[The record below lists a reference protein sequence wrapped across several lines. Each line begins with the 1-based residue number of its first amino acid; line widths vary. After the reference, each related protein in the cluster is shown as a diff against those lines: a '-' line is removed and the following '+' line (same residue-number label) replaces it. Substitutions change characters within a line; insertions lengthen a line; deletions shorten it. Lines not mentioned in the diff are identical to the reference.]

1 MNAETETVLAASA
14 APGPSAA
21 VDPGWRLGLPLI
33 VGAIVVI
40 LAIHWPTVESIVAIW
55 NRSET
60 FAHGFLIVPI
70 VLVLIW
76 QRRRTLAML
85 KPSPDALGLVLLA
98 CAGAIW
104 LVAYA
109 GEVQV
114 VKQLALVATIWA
126 TVIAILGREVARAIM
141 FPLGFLVLGVP
152 MGEALIP
159 PLMDWTADFTVTAL
173 QLSGIP
179 VFREGMFFSIP
190 SGNWSIV
197 EGCSGVRYLIASF
210 TVGVLFAY
218 LSYRRPWKRLLFA
231 AMSIIVPIIANGFR
245 AYLIVMIAHLSDN
258 RLAHGIDH
266 FIYGWV
272 FFGLVM
278 LLLFWIGSF
287 WRDPDTEPQSAAGR
301 APAPTHAPRRAGLA
315 GYAVAAIAIV
325 GAWPAYAAYLDRNDA
340 DNRASLTLAA
350 PTPAGGWVADA
361 APLTDWRPRYDPASA
376 TVFQV
381 YRKGDRVVA
390 LHLGYYHHQRRG
402 AQLIS
407 STNIMVVQKHPVWS
421 NLSESR
427 VKDAIGPATLEAR
440 ETRLRSPQQRLLVW
454 DWFRI
459 GGHDV
464 VNPYVAKWMLA
475 WQKLS
480 SRGDDGTA
488 VILATPYNDPNQ
500 PPVATLREFARD
512 MIPSINV
519 ALARVDAE
527 IMASRQ

>member
-1 MNAETETVLAASA
+1 MNGEVDRALPLAPETRSSV
-14 APGPSAA
+14 A
-21 VDPGWRLGLPLI
+21 VDPGWRLAFPVV
-33 VGAIVVI
+33 VGAILAV
-40 LAIHWPTVESIVAIW
+40 LAIHWSTAESIVAIW
-55 NRSET
+55 SRSET
-60 FAHGFLIVPI
+60 FAHGFLIPPI

-76 QRRRTLAML
+76 QRRRALAAL
-85 KPSPDALGLVLLA
+85 TPAPDWLGLALLA
-98 CAGAIW
+98 VAGAAW

-109 GEVQV
+109 GEVLV
-114 VKQLALVATIWA
+114 VRQLALVASIWA
-126 TVIAILGREVARAIM
+126 TVIAILGRHVARAIM

-159 PLMDWTADFTVTAL
+159 PLMSWTADFTVTAL
-173 QLSGIP
+173 QISGIP

-218 LSYRRPWKRLLFA
+218 LSYRRTWKRLLFA
-231 AMSIIVPIIANGFR
+231 ALSIIVPIIANGFR

-258 RLAHGIDH
+258 KLAHGVDH

-278 LLLFWIGSF
+278 LLLFWIGSY
-287 WRDPDTEPQSAAGR
+287 WRDSDTEPQHEGR
-301 APAPTHAPRRAGLA
+301 GAQPPARASPRAGIA
-315 GYAVAAIAIV
+315 AYSVAAIAIV

-340 DNRASLTLAA
+340 EMGATLTLAA
-350 PTPAGGWVADA
+350 PTPAAGWTADS

-381 YRKGDRVVA
+381 YRKGNRVVG

-402 AQLIS
+402 AQLVS
-407 STNIMVVQKHPVWS
+407 STNIMVVQKHPVWG

-427 VKDAIGPATLEAR
+427 VRDALGPGTLEVR

-459 GGHDV
+459 SGHDV
-464 VNPYVAKWMLA
+464 VNPYFAKAMLA
-475 WQKLS
+475 WNKLS
-480 SRGDDGTA
+480 NRGDDGTA
-488 VILATPYNDPNQ
+488 IIIVTPYEDLTQ
-500 PPVATLREFARD
+500 PPTATLREFVTD
-512 MIPSINV
+512 MGASIN
-519 ALARVDAE
+519 ASLARVEAE
-527 IMASRQ
+527 VMASGH

>member
-1 MNAETETVLAASA
+1 
-14 APGPSAA
+14 
-21 VDPGWRLGLPLI
+21 
-33 VGAIVVI
+33 
-40 LAIHWPTVESIVAIW
+40 
-55 NRSET
+55 
-60 FAHGFLIVPI
+60 
-70 VLVLIW
+70 VLIW
-76 QRRRTLAML
+76 QRRRALAAL
-85 KPSPDALGLVLLA
+85 TPSPDWLGLALLA
-98 CAGAIW
+98 VAGAIW

-114 VKQLALVATIWA
+114 VKQLALVASIWA
-126 TVIAILGREVARAIM
+126 TVIAILGRHVARAIM

-159 PLMDWTADFTVTAL
+159 PLMNWTADFTVTAL

-231 AMSIIVPIIANGFR
+231 ALSVIVPIIANGFR

-258 RLAHGIDH
+258 KLAHGIDH

-278 LLLFWIGSF
+278 LLLFWIGSY
-287 WRDPDTEPQSAAGR
+287 WRDPDADPRNAVRSAQ
-301 APAPTHAPRRAGLA
+301 PPMPAPRRTGLA
-315 GYAVAAIAIV
+315 ANALAAIAIV
-325 GAWPAYAAYLDRNDA
+325 GTWPAYAAYLDRNDS
-340 DNRASLTLAA
+340 DRATLTLPAPAPAA
-350 PTPAGGWVADA
+350 GWVADS

-381 YRKGDRVVA
+381 YRKGDRVVG

-402 AQLIS
+402 AQLVS
-407 STNIMVVQKHPVWS
+407 STNIMVVQKHPVWG

-427 VKDAIGPATLEAR
+427 VRDALGPGTLEVR
-440 ETRLRSPQQRLLVW
+440 ETRLRSLQQRLLVW

-464 VNPYVAKWMLA
+464 VNPYLAKAMLA
-475 WQKLS
+475 WDKLS
-480 SRGDDGTA
+480 NRGDDGTA
-488 VILATPYNDPNQ
+488 IIIVTPYADFTQ
-500 PPVATLREFARD
+500 PPAATLREFAVD
-512 MIPSINV
+512 MGPSINASLDRV
-519 ALARVDAE
+519 AAE
-527 IMASRQ
+527 VMASGQ